1 MTISTDPR
9 AEALDRLPV
18 REAVP
23 ELLRA
28 LDDRGVAVLCAPPG
42 TGKTTLVPLVLA
54 GLVGGGPVRRVL
66 VAEPRRI
73 AARAAARRMAWL
85 LGERPGGKVGFTV
98 RGERQAGRGTVVE
111 VVTTGVLL
119 QRLQR
124 DQELAGV
131 DVVVL
136 DECHERH
143 LDADTAAAFLLD
155 VRAALRPDLWLI
167 ATSATTDAEGWAR
180 LLGDGGTDGSGSECG
195 DGRPGKPAPV
205 VSAPGVSHP
214 VEVVWAP
221 PERPVRPPHGMRVDP
236 ALLDHVAAV
245 VRRALREREGDV
257 LCFLPGVGEIARVAG
272 KLGGLDGT
280 EVLQVHGRAPAA
292 VQEAVLS
299 GADGGRRRVV
309 LATSVAESSLTVP
322 GVRIVVDCGLA
333 REPRMD
339 HARGLSALTT
349 VRASR
354 AAARQRAGRAGR
366 EAPGVVYRC
375 WPEAEDARLPRFPSP
390 EIAGADLTA
399 FALQTACWGD
409 PDASGLALLDP
420 PPAGAMTAARE
431 TLTAIGAVD
440 TAGRATERGTR
451 MARLGLHPRLA
462 RALVDGAKEVG
473 ARRAAEVVALLSE
486 EPPREYGD
494 DLTAAWRTAR
504 HGGDPYATRWRQEAR
519 RLERALTPEASA
531 RPDSARGGDGPG
543 RGEDGSA
550 RGGGGPGRGGD
561 LRGGD
566 GPGRGG
572 DGLGRGGDLRGG
584 DGPARGEDCLGRGEN
599 GPARGGG
606 GPGRSGDL
614 RGGDGPARRGDG
626 PRRGEDGP
634 ARGGDGPG
642 RGGDD
647 PAHSGG
653 GPARRGDGPG
663 RGSDLRGD
671 GPAHGS
677 GGPSRGGDGPG
688 RGGDPRGGG
697 GPARRGDGPR
707 GGDNLPTRG
716 SDLRGGDGPARGGD
730 GPHDGDNGPARGGG
744 PHGGDSLP
752 ARGSGGPHGDDAVA
766 GLMAALAFP
775 ERVAR
780 RRGERAYLMAAG
792 TGAELADG
800 SRLGGAPWLAVAV
813 ADRPVAAASARVR
826 LAAVTDE
833 GTARAA
839 AAALASEGEE
849 VRWADGDVLAHQVAR
864 LGAIELVSRPL
875 TDPDPEQ
882 VRRALLEGLR
892 REGTGL
898 LRWSAQAT
906 AVRQRMAFLHR
917 ELGGAWPDVSDA
929 ALLDRADEWLGSELA
944 RARGRADLGRVDA
957 GQALARL
964 LPWATGEAARFEEL
978 APERIEVPS
987 GSRVRLDYGADRPV
1001 LAVKLQELF
1010 GWQEA
1015 PRIAGGRVPLLVH
1028 LLSPAGRPAA
1038 VTADLASFWKDGY
1051 RSVRAELRGRYPK
1064 HPWPEDP
1071 TTAEPTRRTNTRR
1084 GR

>member
-1 MTISTDPR
+1 MRAGLSGIGAEALTTPGDPR

-23 ELLRA
+23 ALLRA
-28 LDDRGVAVLCAPPG
+28 LEDRGVAVLCAPPG

-124 DQELAGV
+124 DQELTGV

-155 VRAALRPDLWLI
+155 VRAALRPDLRLI
-167 ATSATTDAEGWAR
+167 AASATTDAEGWAR
-180 LLGDGGTDGSGSECG
+180 LLGDGGESGESGTDVG
-195 DGRPGKPAPV
+195 DGPEGPAPV

-221 PERPVRPPHGMRVDP
+221 SERPVRPPHGMRVDP

-257 LCFLPGVGEIARVAG
+257 LCFLPGVGEISRVAG
-272 KLGGLDGT
+272 KLGGLAEA

-292 VQEAVLS
+292 VQEAVLAGS
-299 GADGGRRRVV
+299 DGGRRRVV

-420 PPAGAMTAARE
+420 PPTGAMTAARE

-440 TAGRATERGTR
+440 AAGRATERGTR

-462 RALVDGAKEVG
+462 RALIDGAKEVG

-494 DLTAAWRTAR
+494 DLAAAWRTAR
-504 HGGDPYATRWRQEAR
+504 HGGDPYAARWRQEAR
-519 RLERALTPEASA
+519 RLEQALTGAGDA
-531 RPDSARGGDGPG
+531 RPDGARGAQ
-543 RGEDGSA
+543 RAA
-550 RGGGGPGRGGD
+550 R
-561 LRGGD
+561 
-566 GPGRGG
+566 
-572 DGLGRGGDLRGG
+572 
-584 DGPARGEDCLGRGEN
+584 
-599 GPARGGG
+599 
-606 GPGRSGDL
+606 
-614 RGGDGPARRGDG
+614 
-626 PRRGEDGP
+626 
-634 ARGGDGPG
+634 
-642 RGGDD
+642 
-647 PAHSGG
+647 
-653 GPARRGDGPG
+653 
-663 RGSDLRGD
+663 
-671 GPAHGS
+671 
-677 GGPSRGGDGPG
+677 
-688 RGGDPRGGG
+688 
-697 GPARRGDGPR
+697 
-707 GGDNLPTRG
+707 
-716 SDLRGGDGPARGGD
+716 
-730 GPHDGDNGPARGGG
+730 
-744 PHGGDSLP
+744 
-752 ARGSGGPHGDDAVA
+752 GDDAVA
-766 GLMAALAFP
+766 GMLAALAFP

-780 RRGERAYLMAAG
+780 RRGERVYLMAAG
-792 TGAELADG
+792 TGAELGDG
-800 SRLGGAPWLAVAV
+800 SRLGGSPWLAVAV
-813 ADRPVAAASARVR
+813 ADRPVTSASARVR

-833 GTARAA
+833 DTARAA
-839 AAALASEGEE
+839 AAALASEGAE
-849 VRWADGDVLAHQVAR
+849 VRWADGDVVARRVAR

-875 TDPDPEQ
+875 AKPDPEL

-906 AVRQRMAFLHR
+906 AVRQRMAFLHQ

-929 ALLDRADEWLGSELA
+929 ALLDRTDDWLGTELA

-964 LPWATGEAARFEEL
+964 MPWATGEAARFEEL

-987 GSRVRLDYGADRPV
+987 GSRVRVDYGADRPV

-1071 TTAEPTRRTNTRR
+1071 ATAEPTRRTNSRR
-1084 GR
+1084 